1 MSRFTDIKF
10 LRIIRSFFPFLI
22 ILGQIKYNLISLFYW
37 TLLFSIVSDSFGSAF
52 GVPYLFF
59 SPEYLG
65 TVNPWSF
72 LLLGFAFGGFTMAYN
87 TYSYIKLGP
96 RYQFLS
102 TISKPFYRFCINNA
116 FLPIFFIVYYLIK
129 MIHFQKTEELASNS
143 LIFIYSLSFLVGFGS
158 FIMLSIFYFFP
169 TTREKGS
176 TFALEETSQ
185 NPIQSMTQVK
195 EKWYDYFRK
204 EKERRF
210 YYIGKGFKIYKSR
223 PTHHLDKEIIEHV
236 YAKNRINASIFELL
250 SIVSF
255 ILLGFFVDY
264 PFFEFPAAMS
274 IVLLL
279 TIVHMLFS
287 ALMSWFHRWTYP
299 IIFGVLIG
307 MNYLSTHSS
316 YFKYTN
322 YAYGIDYSKN
332 KLQKYGV
339 KEIALNVKNEDL
351 SGKSLKNQLVLLN
364 NWKKNTQTEKPKLI
378 ILNTS
383 GGGSR
388 SALWTFTVLQK
399 CDKELNG
406 QLSKHLNLITG
417 ASGGMVGAAYYREI
431 LLRFSKEEIVNRYD
445 ERFAENLGKDLL
457 NKLAF
462 SASTTDM
469 FFRYRSFEYN
479 GRSYSKDRGYAFEE
493 QLHENTENYLQH
505 TLGYYCSPELKG
517 QIPLMIFSPTIVNDG
532 RRLLISSQPLSFLT
546 EAKETWN
553 SYENIDYQS
562 FFKSNDPQ
570 NIRFSSVMRSSAT
583 FPFIMP
589 MITMPT
595 SPEMQLMDAGIRD
608 NYGRKTTVEY
618 LYALKDWIKEN
629 TSGVIIL
636 EIRDT
641 KRILNNEEFKHISFI
656 DKLTL
661 PFGNMYN
668 NFPRTQDFDQEQL
681 QKTASYGFSFPV
693 DLVTFNL
700 RENKKDRISL
710 SWHLTK
716 NEKLKIANAFYST
729 SNLKSF
735 NRLKQLID

>member
-1 MSRFTDIKF
+1 
-10 LRIIRSFFPFLI
+10 
-22 ILGQIKYNLISLFYW
+22 
-37 TLLFSIVSDSFGSAF
+37 
-52 GVPYLFF
+52 
-59 SPEYLG
+59 
-65 TVNPWSF
+65 
-72 LLLGFAFGGFTMAYN
+72 
-87 TYSYIKLGP
+87 
-96 RYQFLS
+96 
-102 TISKPFYRFCINNA
+102 
-116 FLPIFFIVYYLIK
+116 
-129 MIHFQKTEELASNS
+129 
-143 LIFIYSLSFLVGFGS
+143 
-158 FIMLSIFYFFP
+158 
-169 TTREKGS
+169 
-176 TFALEETSQ
+176 
-185 NPIQSMTQVK
+185 
-195 EKWYDYFRK
+195 
-204 EKERRF
+204 
-210 YYIGKGFKIYKSR
+210 
-223 PTHHLDKEIIEHV
+223 
-236 YAKNRINASIFELL
+236 
-250 SIVSF
+250 
-255 ILLGFFVDY
+255 
-264 PFFEFPAAMS
+264 
-274 IVLLL
+274 
-279 TIVHMLFS
+279 MLFS

-322 YAYGIDYSKN
+322 YAYGIDYSEKN
-332 KLQKYGV
+332 LQKYGV
-339 KEIALNVKNEDL
+339 KEIAENVKNEDL
-351 SGKSLKNQLVLLN
+351 SGKSHANQIILLT
-364 NWKKNTQTEKPKLI
+364 NWKKQTENEKPKLI

-388 SALWTFTVLQK
+388 SALWTFTVLQT

-431 LLRFSKEEIVNRYD
+431 LLRYTNKEIVNRYD

-469 FFRYRSFEYN
+469 FFRYRTFEYN
-479 GRSYSKDRGYAFEE
+479 GRTYSKDRGYAFEE
-493 QLHENTENYLQH
+493 QLHENTDNYLQH
-505 TLGYYCSPELKG
+505 TLGYYAIPERKG

-532 RRLLISSQPLSFLT
+532 RRLLIASQSLSFLT
-546 EAKETWN
+546 ESKEAWN

-570 NIRFSSVMRSSAT
+570 NLRFSSVLRSSST

-618 LYALKDWIKEN
+618 LFAMKDWINKN

-681 QKTASYGFSFPV
+681 QKTASFGFPFPV

-716 NEKLKIANAFYST
+716 NEKQKIANAFYST
-729 SNLKSF
+729 SNLRAF
-735 NRLKQLID
+735 NRLKKLLNSIE